1 MKLETSIAAVL
12 CATLCTA
19 AVKPDPVLSGR
30 APADAPAAASANLV
44 ASPAAASAN
53 PANLAAAPA
62 AASTNLVASPPRGR
76 STPARDSIIT
86 AERTDYD
93 RKNGV
98 ILFDRNVHVDDEQF
112 QMYSD
117 RLWVFLKGTNELSR
131 IVAIGNVSLTN
142 GTKSAF
148 CARATYSKET
158 ARVVMFAESKEKP
171 ARLSDNSG
179 KGEMVVRGRK
189 ITFYIDD
196 DRVAVEDPVVSAPNS
211 ALGSS
216 QAKALLKRED
226 PAKQTKQE
234 KDPAAPAEAK

>member
-30 APADAPAAASANLV
+30 GGGATPAATNLVAVPSRDCGTAPAAANLV
-44 ASPAAASAN
+44 A
-53 PANLAAAPA
+53 AP
-62 AASTNLVASPPRGR
+62 SRGR
-76 STPARDSIIT
+76 NTAAPARDSIIT

>member
-44 ASPAAASAN
+44 ASPAAAST
-53 PANLAAAPA
+53 NLVASPP
-62 AASTNLVASPPRGR
+62 AASTNLVASPSRGR
-76 STPARDSIIT
+76 NTPARDSIIT

-226 PAKQTKQE
+226 PAKQTKQA

>member
-1 MKLETSIAAVL
+1 
-12 CATLCTA
+12 
-19 AVKPDPVLSGR
+19 
-30 APADAPAAASANLV
+30 
-44 ASPAAASAN
+44 
-53 PANLAAAPA
+53 
-62 AASTNLVASPPRGR
+62 
-76 STPARDSIIT
+76 
-86 AERTDYD
+86 
-93 RKNGV
+93 
-98 ILFDRNVHVDDEQF
+98 
-112 QMYSD
+112 MYSD

-234 KDPAAPAEAK
+234 KDTAAPAEAK

>member
-44 ASPAAASAN
+44 ASPAAAST
-53 PANLAAAPA
+53 NLVASPP
-62 AASTNLVASPPRGR
+62 AASTNLVASPSRGR
-76 STPARDSIIT
+76 NTPARDSIIT